1 MLILTRKSGQSI
13 TIGENIKIT
22 ILEIKGK
29 YARVGVEAPRDLM
42 AHREDASS
50 PEQENKTSE

>member
-42 AHREDASS
+42 VNREDASS